1 MSSLTDFIVIR
12 GHGSISALGHDSSTI
27 FESYRKAEPKFQIQK
42 GTALGVLQN
51 DSSLL
56 LDKLVLENKA
66 YRGLDRSVL
75 MAIYA
80 SRKAIADARW
90 GNEADLGINIGSSR
104 GATGLFEQYIQE
116 FLYRGTVPPNTSP
129 VTTLGNV
136 SSWVAQDLNSVGP
149 TISHSVTCST
159 GFQALANGFAW
170 LKSGMANKFLA
181 GATEAP
187 LTPFTVAQMKS
198 LGIYSDDVIT
208 PYPCRPFN
216 NNKQNTFVLGEGA
229 AVFALEKLAE
239 EDLNNDISKLI
250 LLESIGFGFEAISSK
265 SSISKTGNHFKLAI
279 KNALKNTG
287 NTLPIDMIIVHA
299 PGTIAGDY
307 AELSAIESVFES
319 SNLPIITSSKWL
331 TGHTLGAS
339 ACLSLDYAIH
349 VLNTQSYLNFPYPVS
364 INNSVSKKIINRI
377 LITSAG
383 FGGNAAAI
391 IVSNSSIID

>member
-56 LDKLVLENKA
+56 LDKLVLENKS

-136 SSWVAQDLNSVGP
+136 SSWVAQDLNSIGP

-198 LGIYSDDVIT
+198 LGIYSDDVNT
-208 PYPCRPFN
+208 PYPCRPLN

-265 SSISKTGNHFKLAI
+265 SGISKTGNHFKLAI
-279 KNALKNTG
+279 ENALKNTG

-364 INNSVSKKIINRI
+364 INNSVSKKSINRI

>member
-56 LDKLVLENKA
+56 LDKLVLENKS

-136 SSWVAQDLNSVGP
+136 SSWVAQDLNSIGP

-198 LGIYSDDVIT
+198 LGIYSDDVNT
-208 PYPCRPFN
+208 PYPCRPLN

-250 LLESIGFGFEAISSK
+250 LLESIGFGFEAIGSK
-265 SSISKTGNHFKLAI
+265 SGISKTGNHFKLAI
-279 KNALKNTG
+279 ENALKNTG

-364 INNSVSKKIINRI
+364 INNSVSKKSINRI